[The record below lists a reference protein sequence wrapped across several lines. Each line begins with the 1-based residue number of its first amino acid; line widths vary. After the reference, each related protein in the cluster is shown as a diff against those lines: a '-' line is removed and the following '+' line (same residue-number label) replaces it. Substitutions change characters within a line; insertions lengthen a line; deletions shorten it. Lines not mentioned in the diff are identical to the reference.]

1 MSIYG
6 SPFVVGDECG
16 LQIQC
21 RVEWMNT
28 ALASLTSST
37 GHHYTTLTVRHQT
50 LLLLQEH
57 SQYGL
62 VMVSL
67 CI

>member
-28 ALASLTSST
+28 VLASLTT
-37 GHHYTTLTVRHQT
+37 PLVIITLP
-50 LLLLQEH
+50 
-57 SQYGL
+57 SQLGT
-62 VMVSL
+62 
-67 CI
+67 